1 MDLKEIVQEIKK
13 GLSPS
18 QVRSK
23 IEADL
28 MLQAKNKKYVCW
40 LHNDNPSSP
49 NMSFDEEK
57 ADFHCFRCG
66 GHYNLFDHYMSHYNL
81 SFIEATESIINDFNF
96 NYTLSKHEPKK
107 LDVVAHNE
115 PIDTIK
121 DYIHR
126 RKISDNTINYIGVKG
141 DGKNVVFEY
150 RDQFGNHIA
159 NKYRPAYKT
168 EKGKPKNWW
177 DGEGKNEKTLFN
189 MDKVNV
195 TERLVICEGEFD
207 CLSLIE
213 AGYKNAVSVP
223 AGAKGDSWI
232 EANYDWLMQF
242 DEITLWFDDDDAGKQ
257 GAMIVANR
265 LDNCTRV
272 VYCTIANDINE
283 VLYRFGKEEVLKQ
296 LANAKELDVDGVLT
310 ASQIEDFNVYEAE
323 KIKTGINVIDK
334 YCLGIV
340 FGSLAITTGYNG
352 SGKSTVI
359 NQIFISESI
368 SQGYKVFCFSG
379 ELTPSNFKYWLYNT
393 IADDE
398 DIEEL
403 TNKWLEKYYKLNQ
416 FASKNITEWI
426 DDKLYLYNKQDY
438 SAKEILSTMRMLA
451 KRKGVRVFILDNL
464 MKIDIEDGGNELSSQ
479 KKFVNELKIFVLQYN
494 AIVHLVAHPRKP
506 QADSKIT
513 KFDVAGSGDI
523 TNLADY
529 VFAISR
535 TSEEVKQEYQDYL
548 ANPPKNKVMIDPR
561 DATITLLK
569 DRPTGTSDKNAVM
582 YFDKKRRRFYNTS
595 ADLNKSYGYKK
606 TYAQSEIDD
615 DQLPF

>member
-1 MDLKEIVQEIKK
+1 MDLKEIVQEIKSS
-13 GLSPS
+13 LSPA
-18 QVRSK
+18 QVKSK
-23 IEADL
+23 IESDL
-28 MLQAKNKKYVCW
+28 SLQAKNRKYVCW

-49 NMSFDEEK
+49 NMSFDEDK
-57 ADFHCFRCG
+57 KDFHCFRCG
-66 GHYNLFDHYMSHYNL
+66 SHYNLFDHYMTYYNL
-81 SFIEATESIINDFNF
+81 SFVEATERIISDFNF
-96 NYTLSKHEPKK
+96 NYTFDKGNSKKVN
-107 LDVVAHNE
+107 VVAHNE
-115 PIDTIK
+115 PTDAVI
-121 DYIHR
+121 DYIHKR
-126 RKISDNTINYIGVKG
+126 RISDTTIRYVGLKS

-150 RDQFGNHIA
+150 RDSLGNHVA
-159 NKYRPAYKT
+159 NKYRPACKV
-168 EKGKPKNWW
+168 EKGKAKNWW
-177 DGEGKNEKTLFN
+177 DGEGKNQKTLFN

-195 TERLVICEGEFD
+195 TEPLVICEGEFD

-213 AGYKNAVSVP
+213 SGYKNVVSVP
-223 AGAKGDSWI
+223 AGAQGDSWI

-242 DEITLWFDDDDAGKQ
+242 EEITVWFDDDDAGKQ

-265 LDNCTRV
+265 LDNCTKV

-296 LANAKELDVDGVLT
+296 LAYAKELDVEGVLT

-323 KIKTGINVIDK
+323 KVRTGISIIDK

-403 TNKWLEKYYKLNQ
+403 TNKWLEKYYKLKP
-416 FASKNITEWI
+416 FASKNITEWM
-426 DDKLYLYNKQDY
+426 DNKLYLYNKQDY
-438 SAKEILSTMRMLA
+438 SAREILSTMRMLA

-479 KKFVNELKIFVLQYN
+479 KKFVNELKIFALQYN

-506 QADSKIT
+506 QVDSKIT

-535 TSEEVKQEYQDYL
+535 TSEEDKRKYQEYVE
-548 ANPPKNKVMIDPR
+548 NPTKNKPMVDPR
-561 DATITLLK
+561 DAIITLLK
-569 DRPTGTSDKNAVM
+569 DRPTGTSDKSAAM
-582 YFDKKRRRFYNTS
+582 YFDKKRRRFYNTQN
-595 ADLNKSYGYKK
+595 DLNKGYGYKK
-606 TYAQSEIDD
+606 TYTQTVIDD
-615 DQLPF
+615 ETLPF